1 MRVVVALGGNALARR
16 GEPMT
21 AELLRENVVGTVKT
35 LANLA
40 RQHELVISHGNGPQV
55 GLLALQNLAY
65 DKVPPYP
72 LDILGAQT
80 QGMIGYLLQ
89 EELSNELAGERD
101 VHVLLTS
108 TVVDPLDPA
117 FRHPTKFIGP
127 MYTRAEAEAKAAE
140 FGWDIAADGQG
151 FRRVVPSPDPTHVV
165 QTPVVE
171 LLLGAGH
178 IVVCAGGGGVP
189 VQADGAGYHGV
200 QAVVDKDLA
209 SAVLAQEIGA
219 DLLVILTDGDYVV
232 EEWGTPSARNIRTA
246 SAAAISR
253 LTFAPGSMG
262 PKVEAGVRFA
272 RAGGRALIGPLERAD
287 DVLAGAVGT
296 EIRPDFPPGIAYAE
310 D

>member
-21 AELLRENVVGTVKT
+21 AELLRDNVIATVKT

-40 RQHELVISHGNGPQV
+40 RDHELVISHGNGPQV

-89 EELSNELAGERD
+89 EELTNELAGERD
-101 VHVLLTS
+101 VQVLLTS
-108 TVVDPLDPA
+108 TVVDPADPA
-117 FRHPTKFIGP
+117 FETPTKFVGP
-127 MYTRAEAEAKAAE
+127 MYTLEEARAKATE
-140 FGWDIAADGQG
+140 FAWQIAQDGAG
-151 FRRVVPSPDPTHVV
+151 YRRVVPSPEPIHVV
-165 QTPVVE
+165 QTPAVE
-171 LLLGAGH
+171 ILLGAGA

-189 VQADGAGYHGV
+189 VRADGSAHHGV
-200 QAVVDKDLA
+200 QAVVDKDLT

-232 EEWGTPSARNIRTA
+232 EGWGTPAARNIRTA
-246 SAAAISR
+246 SAAAIGEIS
-253 LTFAPGSMG
+253 FAAGSMA
-262 PKVEAGVRFA
+262 PKVQAGINFA
-272 RAGGRALIGPLERAD
+272 RAGGRTLIGPLERAE
-287 DVLAGAVGT
+287 DVFGRRVGT
-296 EIRPDFPPGIAYAE
+296 EIRADFAPGIEYA